1 MPTPSIKVYIVD
13 DEPSICTA
21 YARMVRSARMQPWTF
36 ASVEEFMR
44 SDFTDE
50 EACVVSDVQFP
61 GKSGLELPVLL
72 GRAGHHIP
80 VIFVT
85 AYDTAETCDLALRYG
100 AAAYFRKP
108 VDDQALIDAIVW
120 AVRGQRNQTS
130 SISTDET

>member
-1 MPTPSIKVYIVD
+1 MPDRQIQVYVVD

-21 YARMVRSARMQPWTF
+21 YARLLRSAGMLARTF

-44 SDFTDE
+44 SDFADE
-50 EACVVSDVQFP
+50 NACVVADIKLP

-72 GRAGHHIP
+72 GRAGHLLP

-85 AYDTAETCDLALRYG
+85 GSDTPATRDLALRFG

-108 VDDQALIDAIVW
+108 VPDHELLDAIRW
-120 AVRGQRNQTS
+120 AIIGQRPA
-130 SISTDET
+130 